1 MYHPDFIDT
10 IPTDHAP
17 LQAERVHQPDPR
29 PKWAF
34 RFVVAAVVIAVTV
47 IAKFPFNL
55 CPIN

>member
-1 MYHPDFIDT
+1 MYHPNFIDT

-17 LQAERVHQPDPR
+17 LHNGRQVDPDPR
-29 PKWAF
+29 PKWGF
-34 RFVVAAVVIAVTV
+34 RFVVAAVVITVTV

>member
-1 MYHPDFIDT
+1 MYHPNFIDT
-10 IPTDHAP
+10 VPTDHAQ

-34 RFVVAAVVIAVTV
+34 RFVVLAVVIALYV
-47 IAKFPFNL
+47 IAKFPFNI